1 MIWSNQLLV
10 WNNFTLHLI
19 ILFDIVLCALHYMI
33 FLPYYSVP
41 NLSILSCIFIFYLS
55 SFILLFC
62 AVLYCIVFVL
72 CCITGALPLL
82 IELIANSRD
91 ETVREQSLWAL
102 GNISADVNDCRD
114 LLLDAGI
121 LEPLLWQLGPCIKIN
136 IFLHNFNIKI
146 ISLLLTFHLSGIVTD
161 EDEEYIFFL
170 SKILEILDV
179 SIVIN

>member
-1 MIWSNQLLV
+1 M
-10 WNNFTLHLI
+10 
-19 ILFDIVLCALHYMI
+19 
-33 FLPYYSVP
+33 
-41 NLSILSCIFIFYLS
+41 
-55 SFILLFC
+55 
-62 AVLYCIVFVL
+62 LYCIVFVL

-121 LEPLLWQLGPCIKIN
+121 LEPLLWQLGQCIKIK

-161 EDEEYIFFL
+161 
-170 SKILEILDV
+170 
-179 SIVIN
+179 